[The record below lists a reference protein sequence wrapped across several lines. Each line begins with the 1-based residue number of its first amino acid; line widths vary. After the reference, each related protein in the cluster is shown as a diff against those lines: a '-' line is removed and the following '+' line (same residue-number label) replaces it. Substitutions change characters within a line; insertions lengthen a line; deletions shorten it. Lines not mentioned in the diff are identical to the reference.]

1 MSSKNFP
8 YVNDFWNES
17 RAVKFT
23 GRDRLIFSSN
33 KLDGDWCITNLGG
46 GNRSCRIPKKDPLT
60 GEQIEMLQ
68 VNSAGNARHDW
79 REAFLH

>member
-8 YVNDFWNES
+8 YVNDLWNES

-33 KLDGDWCITNLGG
+33 KLDGDRCITRPGG
-46 GNRSCRIPKKDPLT
+46 GNRSCRIPVKGLLI

-68 VNSAGNARHDW
+68 VNSAGNARPDW
-79 REAFLH
+79 REVFLH